1 MRAMQI
7 HSPCVAALTW
17 RLDDAQGERLDE
29 LAEPVEFFVGD
40 GDLLPAIDEALQ
52 GRAKGDVVPLALE
65 PEQAF
70 GHYDEAL
77 VFLLPRAA
85 LPDGIEEGML
95 IEASALPPEVVA
107 GAEPETL
114 LTVSDIYPAHVVL
127 DGNHPLA
134 GMALRLEMCV
144 RAVREATKEELRQ
157 KSAGTGF
164 FRVAG

>member
-29 LAEPVEFFVGD
+29 LDEPVEFFVGD
-40 GDLLPAIDEALQ
+40 GDLLSAIDEALQ

-95 IEASALPPEVVA
+95 IEASALAQELPDAPPD
-107 GAEPETL
+107 TL
-114 LTVSDIYPAHVVL
+114 LTVSDIYPEHVVL

-134 GMALRLEMCV
+134 GMALQLELCV
-144 RAVREATKEELRQ
+144 REVREATKDELRQ
-157 KSAGTGF
+157 RSAGTGF

>member
-52 GRAKGDVVPLALE
+52 GRAKGDEVPLALE

-77 VFLLPRAA
+77 VFLL
-85 LPDGIEEGML
+85 
-95 IEASALPPEVVA
+95 
-107 GAEPETL
+107 
-114 LTVSDIYPAHVVL
+114 
-127 DGNHPLA
+127 
-134 GMALRLEMCV
+134 
-144 RAVREATKEELRQ
+144 
-157 KSAGTGF
+157 
-164 FRVAG
+164 